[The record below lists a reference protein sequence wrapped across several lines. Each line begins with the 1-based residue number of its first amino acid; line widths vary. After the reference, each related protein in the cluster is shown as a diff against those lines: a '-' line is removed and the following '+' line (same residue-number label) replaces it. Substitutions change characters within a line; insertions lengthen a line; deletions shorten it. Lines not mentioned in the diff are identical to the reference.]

1 MLQVKTAD
9 LEVVDQTPTQT
20 GENTESFK
28 NLGSFT
34 KVASKAT
41 VSLTLDLRGLR
52 YEEAKEKLEKYF
64 DDCLFSGTLQFYIIH
79 GYGTGAIRE
88 LVQSFLNKIPMSKV
102 TALAVPAKGHGCN
115 GRNFEIKKANRFEP
129 VCFLLSFT
137 DI

>member
-1 MLQVKTAD
+1 
-9 LEVVDQTPTQT
+9 
-20 GENTESFK
+20 NTESFK

-64 DDCLFSGTLQFYIIH
+64 DDCLFSGTLQFTIIH

-88 LVQSFLNKIPMSKV
+88 LVQSFLNKNPHVESYRFGGAGEGGMGV
-102 TALAVPAKGHGCN
+102 TVVTL
-115 GRNFEIKKANRFEP
+115 KK
-129 VCFLLSFT
+129 
-137 DI
+137 